1 MTHARRDVEPPE
13 SPVLIVAL
21 EGWVDPGYAAATAL
35 QALLDQFETKTFAVF
50 DSDEL
55 IDQRARRPRVRVQD
69 GVRGRIIWPAPR
81 LRAGT
86 DLAGSGVMFLTGP
99 EPDYRWRPFA
109 KEVTEIAVETGT
121 RLVVGLGAFP
131 AATPHT
137 RPVRLSSTSSDPSLS
152 HQIGYRPGSIE
163 VPARIVDVIGSYCA
177 EVGIP
182 SIGLLARVP
191 HYVGAMPFPAASLA
205 LLDGLAKIAK
215 LTIDTEAIGRA
226 AESGLRQ
233 VDELIDQ
240 SDEHVEM
247 VRQLESQYGE
257 NDGIPI
263 VPEVHIPSG
272 DEIAAELERY
282 LRGET
287 Q

>member
-1 MTHARRDVEPPE
+1 
-13 SPVLIVAL
+13 VLIVAL

-35 QALLDQFETKTFAVF
+35 QALLDQFDTETFAVF

-55 IDQRARRPRVRVQD
+55 IDQRARRPRVRVHD
-69 GVRGRIIWPAPR
+69 GVRGRIIWPSPR
-81 LRAGT
+81 LRTGT
-86 DLAGSGVMFLTGP
+86 DLSGSGVMFLTGP

-109 KEVTEIAVETGT
+109 REVTDIAVELGA

-137 RPVRLSSTSSDPSLS
+137 RPIRLSSTSSDPSLS

-163 VPARIVDVIGSYCA
+163 VPARMVDVIGTCCA

-191 HYVGAMPFPAASLA
+191 HYVGAMPFAAASVALLEGLIKIANLSIDTASLA
-205 LLDGLAKIAK
+205 RTAEHGLK
-215 LTIDTEAIGRA
+215 
-226 AESGLRQ
+226 Q
-233 VDELIDQ
+233 VDELIAQ

-247 VRQLESQYGE
+247 VRQLEDQYGD

-263 VPEVHIPSG
+263 VSNVEIPSG